1 MVLSAE
7 MDPRLSSC
15 MFTSLY
21 SLVQLV
27 DWLNKENFIAIL
39 CILLAMALP
48 ITAKLGS
55 FALLVTGSLLV
66 GTLLYLILVE
76 HNHQIESL
84 QSTILHM
91 CLVAMEREHIENLNL
106 DD

>member
-1 MVLSAE
+1 MLSAK
-7 MDPRLSSC
+7 MHPRVSSC

-27 DWLNKENFIAIL
+27 DWLNKENLIAIV
-39 CILLAMALP
+39 CILLTMALP
-48 ITAKLGS
+48 LTAKLGS
-55 FALLVTGSLLV
+55 FALLVTASLLV
-66 GTLLYLILVE
+66 GTLLYLIIE
-76 HNHQIESL
+76 HNRQMQSL
-84 QSTILHM
+84 QATISHM

>member
-1 MVLSAE
+1 MVLSAK

-66 GTLLYLILVE
+66 GTLLYLIVE
-76 HNHQIESL
+76 HNRQIESL
-84 QSTILHM
+84 QSTISHM

>member
-1 MVLSAE
+1 MDPHLSA
-7 MDPRLSSC
+7 C

-27 DWLNKENFIAIL
+27 HWLNKENLIAVL

-48 ITAKLGS
+48 IVAKLGS
-55 FALLVTGSLLV
+55 VAILVTGSLLV
-66 GTLLYLILVE
+66 GTLLYLVVE
-76 HNHQIESL
+76 HNRQIEAL
-84 QSTILHM
+84 QSTISHM
-91 CLVAMEREHIENLNL
+91 CLMAMEREHHENLNI